1 MDLTHPTPV
10 TEPSPP
16 KLSLSRPVHRLD
28 PHSLDLHYDAAVM
41 RKAGAVVPVQ
51 LPGGVPVWAV
61 TRDATA
67 RAALRNVDIF
77 RKDARHWA
85 ALQRGEIPADWPLIG
100 LAAPAGRSMVTTD
113 GVDHWRLRGPLATVF
128 TETRVRALR
137 TSIDIITKKLLADLA
152 DAATVADDGIVDFR
166 KLVAWPLPMTVI
178 SLLLGMP
185 ESEHDALRGHYEVF
199 FDDTRDPTT
208 AVAAI
213 EDIITRHLDTKR
225 RHPGKDL
232 TSALLQLPRDEQLS
246 TEELVATVQ
255 VLIAA
260 GHETTVHLLVNGV
273 LALTSH
279 RDQLGLLL
287 QGEVSWD
294 RAVEEILRWQPPTAN
309 FLMRFATRDS
319 ILGDAHIRRGEP
331 VMMSYAAMGRDPDRY
346 GPTADDFDIT
356 RAAGH
361 TSFGHGPHACIG
373 APLARLE
380 GKVALKAL
388 FSRWPDLAAAS
399 PAPRAP
405 SVLMNA
411 HTSLPL
417 RLRPHHAHEAGAAK

>member
-16 KLSLSRPVHRLD
+16 ELSLSRPVHRLD

-41 RKAGAVVPVQ
+41 RRAGAVVPVQ

-67 RAALRNVDIF
+67 RAVLRNVDIF
-77 RKDARHWA
+77 RKAPRHWG
-85 ALQRGEIPADWPLIG
+85 ALQRGDIPADWPLIG

-137 TSIDIITKKLLADLA
+137 TSIDIITMKLLADLA
-152 DAATVADDGIVDFR
+152 DAATVGDGIVDFR

-178 SLLLGMP
+178 SLLLGLP
-185 ESEHDALRGHYEVF
+185 ESEHEALRAEYEVF
-199 FDDTRDPTT
+199 FDDTRDPTAALT
-208 AVAAI
+208 AI
-213 EDIITRHLDTKR
+213 EDIITRHLDAKR
-225 RHPGKDL
+225 QQPGDDL
-232 TSALLQLPRDEQLS
+232 TSALLQLPRDEQLT

-279 RDQLGLLL
+279 RDQLDLLL

-319 ILGDAHIRRGEP
+319 VLGDALIRRGEP
-331 VMMSYAAMGRDPDRY
+331 VMVSYAAMGRDPERY

-356 RAAGH
+356 RQGGN

-380 GKVALKAL
+380 GRIVLQEL
-388 FSRWPDLAAAS
+388 FSRWPDLTPAA
-399 PAPRAP
+399 PATRSP
-405 SVLMNA
+405 SVLMNS
-411 HTSLPL
+411 HTGLPL
-417 RLRPHHAHEAGAAK
+417 RLRPLHQRAAGVAK